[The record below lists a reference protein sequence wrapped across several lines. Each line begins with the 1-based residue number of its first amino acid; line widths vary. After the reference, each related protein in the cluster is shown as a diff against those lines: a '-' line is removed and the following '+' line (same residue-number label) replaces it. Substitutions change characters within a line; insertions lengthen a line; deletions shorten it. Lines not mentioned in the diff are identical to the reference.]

1 MTRIVEFIDSI
12 LSFLVPYKDAI
23 MGGAV
28 YFIYSHVYLKRE
40 TVSNFLEFLMGVIFS
55 VYASPEIVEHFS
67 FLNISFVSFICGLMG
82 MTIMRLALEFPWKET
97 LNKIVSEIL
106 DTFAKSNNNN
116 KEK

>member
-1 MTRIVEFIDSI
+1 MTRLVEVIDSI
-12 LSFLVPYKDAI
+12 LSFFVPYKDAI

-28 YFIYSHVYLKRE
+28 YFIYSHVYLRRE

-97 LNKIVSEIL
+97 TTKLVNDIL
-106 DTFAKSNNNN
+106 EMFAKNNNNN
-116 KEK
+116 K

>member
-1 MTRIVEFIDSI
+1 
-12 LSFLVPYKDAI
+12 
-23 MGGAV
+23 
-28 YFIYSHVYLKRE
+28 
-40 TVSNFLEFLMGVIFS
+40 
-55 VYASPEIVEHFS
+55 
-67 FLNISFVSFICGLMG
+67 MG